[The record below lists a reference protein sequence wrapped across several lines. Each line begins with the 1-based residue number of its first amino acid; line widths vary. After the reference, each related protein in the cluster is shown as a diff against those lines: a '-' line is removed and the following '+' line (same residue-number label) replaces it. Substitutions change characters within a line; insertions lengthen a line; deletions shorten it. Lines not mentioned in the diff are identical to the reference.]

1 MISISVLRDGTPN
14 ITIEFDTTTNT
25 MRILD
30 RQKNSGYLVYDIGTV
45 ISESQ
50 ISRLDGGSAENT
62 GGQFTP
68 VDGGRALVVEF

>member
-1 MISISVLRDGTPN
+1 
-14 ITIEFDTTTNT
+14 